1 MTPQQAI
8 RQHPHVPV
16 GETLEWLASVCAGT
30 EMGAAVAAVDW
41 ASTSLGDPSQWSI
54 ALRNAV
60 ATCMTSRFPMLVVW
74 GDDLVKIYNDGYA
87 PILGAR
93 HPAALGRPAAE
104 VWPEIWD
111 VIGPD
116 FDQVMRTGT
125 PTWHDHELLVLERN
139 GYPEECFFVWG
150 YSPLFDDDGSIGG
163 VLDVVTET
171 TTEVVA
177 QRRLTTLSSLGASLV
192 EAEQVTDVCVRA
204 VNALSEHRD
213 DVAAAEIHLL
223 VGDELLRIATTGRT
237 ASNAGVVVEA
247 EILQRVAI
255 HRRTEVLGATGRGP
269 AELAVLPVGRAFGG
283 VQGVLVAGLN
293 DARPFDAAYEQFLD
307 LVAGTIGDALES
319 AYRRATQM
327 GEYRRISDTLQAAML
342 QPASDLPTVAARYLP
357 AIGNLAVGGDWYDV
371 AELGDTRR
379 AVVVGDCVGHGLE
392 AATVMGQLRSAARAM
407 LLEGRSPGEVL
418 EGLDLFAATLDG
430 AFCATVVCSVID
442 RATDVVHYARAGHP
456 PPLVVSASGTTWLDG
471 GLGPPLAVDP
481 GARRATA
488 VRQLA
493 PEDVVLFY
501 SDGLIE
507 RRGESLDVSLARL
520 AAVAHEHHGERVQA
534 MADHV
539 LLELIPDGSTDDV
552 VLVVK
557 TLPTN
562 GN

>member
-1 MTPQQAI
+1 LSQQELDLDLT
-8 RQHPHVPV
+8 
-16 GETLEWLASVCAGT
+16 ETHGWLARVCADT
-30 EMGAAVAAVDW
+30 EMGAAVAAFDW
-41 ASTSLGDPSQWSI
+41 SATSLGDPSRWSI

-87 PILGAR
+87 PVLGAR

-104 VWPEIWD
+104 VWPEIWHL
-111 VIGPD
+111 IGPD
-116 FDQVMRTGT
+116 FDSVLRTGR
-125 PTWHDHELLVLERN
+125 PTWHDHELLMLERN
-139 GYPEECFFVWG
+139 GYPEECFFVWS

-171 TTEVVA
+171 TSEVVA
-177 QRRLTTLSSLGASLV
+177 QRRLTTLSSLGAALV
-192 EAEQVTDVCVRA
+192 EAEQVTDVCVLA
-204 VNALSEHRD
+204 LQALSEHGD
-213 DVAAAEIHLL
+213 DIVSAEVHLL
-223 VGDELLRIATTGRT
+223 VGDELVRIATTGRT
-237 ASNAGVVVEA
+237 ASPACATDPAV
-247 EILQRVAI
+247 LQRVAI
-255 HRRTEVLGATGRGP
+255 DRCPEVLGATGLGP
-269 AELAVLPVGRAFGG
+269 AGSAVVPVGRAFGG

-293 DARPFDAAYEQFLD
+293 PARPFDRSYEQFLD

-357 AIGNLAVGGDWYDV
+357 AAGSLAVGGDWYDV
-371 AELGDTRR
+371 VELDGARR

-430 AFCATVVCSVID
+430 AWCATVVCSVID
-442 RATDVVHYARAGHP
+442 RSTDVVRYARAGHP
-456 PPLVVSASGTTWLDG
+456 PPLVVSASGTVWLDD
-471 GLGPPLAVDP
+471 GLGAPLGVEP
-481 GARRATA
+481 GRRRTVAE
-488 VRQLA
+488 RQLS
-493 PEDVVLFY
+493 PDDVVLFY

-507 RRGESLDVSLARL
+507 RRGESLDTGLARL
-520 AAVAHEHHGERVQA
+520 AAVAQEHHGQRVQA
-534 MADHV
+534 IADRV

-557 TLPTN
+557 VLPADRS
-562 GN
+562 